1 MKIQRDLLGWLDA
14 NDRYMKHKL
23 IQLLCLLLSIP
34 YICDGQDTSASCIRR
49 EQISSQ
55 SDIVQ
60 STTDDLLSSM
70 PKPKRV
76 TYNRTENFFDIDS
89 SDSVVVYSQEINLM
103 WFKNIGYRD
112 VQGLAS
118 LYWIS
123 FKHNSSSII
132 IEDQVISKSFTLDDF
147 QNVFDYSEQNVYYQ
161 DRKNNLVCQDSPKQ
175 YYTYI
180 CLPLC
185 NSTWSESIVFCF
197 NKKGFI
203 DNIRLYTTSP
213 LIPCR
218 IMP

>member
-1 MKIQRDLLGWLDA
+1 M
-14 NDRYMKHKL
+14 NRYMKHKL
-23 IQLLCLLLSIP
+23 MQLLCLLLSIP
-34 YICDGQDTSASCIRR
+34 YICEGQDTSASCIRR

-161 DRKNNLVCQDSPKQ
+161 DRKNNLVCQDSPKR

-185 NSTWSESIVFCF
+185 NSMWSEYVVFCF

-203 DNIRLYTTSP
+203 DNIRLYTMSP
-213 LIPCR
+213 LIPYG
-218 IMP
+218 IMPK